1 MNFTQYYNEETSKL
15 IKKLNLEKISNEQEG
30 LLKAIEDKDRNSKFI
45 KNVEQIIIKKQIEG
59 EIATIIPKI
68 INDDLFASV
77 FYSKI
82 SLTHI
87 HRTQI
92 LRNYINSKNIQL
104 DIKTPTIKQT
114 KYGLPYLGIL
124 NGVEIYYYL
133 SDHNKP
139 TSHNEVIQRV
149 KIVENSL
156 EYSKSIIIFDDVIGG
171 GKMEDSFPQV
181 FKLNNVLNI
190 KSFINE

>member
-1 MNFTQYYNEETSKL
+1 MNFTQYYSEETSKL
-15 IKKLNLEKISNEQEG
+15 IKKLNLEKISNEQKG

-45 KNVEQIIIKKQIEG
+45 KNVEQIIRKKQIEG
-59 EIATIIPKI
+59 EISTIIPKI
-68 INDDLFASV
+68 INDGLFAYV

-104 DIKTPTIKQT
+104 DIKTPTIHQT
-114 KYGLPYLGIL
+114 KYGLPYLGTL
-124 NGVEIYYYL
+124 NGTEIYYYL
-133 SDHNKP
+133 SDYNKP

-181 FKLNNVLNI
+181 FKLTNVLNI